1 MKNLIFL
8 TCLVFHCH
16 STFGQTPILYI
27 SKDQGENW
35 EPASDGLPPE
45 GTVNAWTTFGNTLV
59 AGTRAHGIYLSD
71 RNLKWYRSPGFPKE
85 TKVNALF
92 NYRNKLLLA
101 GTTGKGIFVSA
112 DGGEHWHPSSSALTN
127 LTVRCFYTSNG
138 MLLAGTDHG
147 VFASWDETHSWKR
160 VTGDL
165 QINTI
170 ASNGDRLYVATQ
182 RGLMFSADQG
192 DSWSF
197 LCSDE
202 SIASLWT
209 ERDEIIMMDF
219 RGHTLHSIDRGL
231 TWLRSDVYL
240 PDSFTFRL
248 TPGSAK
254 FFVAAWQGRFKMLSG
269 KMSFGIR
276 CYGLPERLAFML
288 LLNTPFGI
296 LASAGGSGDG
306 C

>member
-1 MKNLIFL
+1 MKNLLFLACFIF
-8 TCLVFHCH
+8 HGH
-16 STFGQTPILYI
+16 ITFGQTPTLYI

-35 EPASDGLPPE
+35 EPASEGLPPE
-45 GTVNAWTTFGNTLV
+45 VSVNAWTTFGNTLV

-85 TKVNALF
+85 TQVNALL
-92 NYRNKLLLA
+92 NYGNKLLVA
-101 GTTGKGIFVSA
+101 GTRGKGIFLSA
-112 DGGEHWHPSSSALTN
+112 DGGEHWYASSSGLTN
-127 LTVRCFYTSNG
+127 LTVRCFYAG
-138 MLLAGTDHG
+138 KGILLAGTDHG
-147 VFASWDETHSWKR
+147 LFASWDGARSWKL
-160 VTGDL
+160 VKGDL
-165 QINTI
+165 QVNQM
-170 ASNGDRLYVATQ
+170 ASNGDRIYAATQ
-182 RGLMFSADQG
+182 GGLMFS
-192 DSWSF
+192 
-197 LCSDE
+197 SDDGGTWT
-202 SIASLWT
+202 SLYTDDAIAKLWT
-209 ERDEIIMMDF
+209 DRDEIMMMDF
-219 RGHTLHSIDRGL
+219 MGRTIHSIDRGL

-276 CYGLPERLAFML
+276 CYGLPEGLAFML

-296 LASAGGSGDG
+296 LASAGGGGDG